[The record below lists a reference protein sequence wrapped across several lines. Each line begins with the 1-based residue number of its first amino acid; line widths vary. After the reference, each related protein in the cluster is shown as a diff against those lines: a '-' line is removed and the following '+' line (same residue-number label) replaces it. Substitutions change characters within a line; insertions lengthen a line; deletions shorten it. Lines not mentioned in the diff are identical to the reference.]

1 MLASFINHIM
11 IIVHQGY
18 NGISLV
24 SQVIM
29 LDAVSSACSN
39 LNLNTMYVF
48 MFISIHIQTYRAQ
61 NVSLAKSPKNKQMLV
76 YLSDFY

>member
-1 MLASFINHIM
+1 M